1 MQVSVGGSSLLFA
14 KGKDM
19 RTAYNIADTLLQ
31 AEASSPLGSL
41 QALQPSKK
49 SRGAK
54 ELLLQLQQDL
64 KEA

>member
-1 MQVSVGGSSLLFA
+1 MQVSVGGSPLLFA
-14 KGKDM
+14 KGKDT

-31 AEASSPLGSL
+31 PEASYPLGSL
-41 QALQPSKK
+41 QALQSSKK
-49 SRGAK
+49 SHGAK

>member
-1 MQVSVGGSSLLFA
+1 
-14 KGKDM
+14 
-19 RTAYNIADTLLQ
+19 
-31 AEASSPLGSL
+31 LGSL

-54 ELLLQLQQDL
+54 ELLLQLQQYL

>member
-1 MQVSVGGSSLLFA
+1 MQVSVGGSPLLFA
-14 KGKDM
+14 KGKDA
-19 RTAYNIADTLLQ
+19 RTAYNIADTLQQ
-31 AEASSPLGSL
+31 AEACPLGSL

-49 SRGAK
+49 SRGVK